1 MLHPQGSSASLASAA
16 NSSTSKSWNKDL
28 HTKYLAQLLKGSSE
42 ITVSAHTATSKQR
55 NWKRKQQE
63 SSSSNQ
69 RTKRY
74 FTAAYCKGRQIVTSQ
89 TLNTTSLQFSNTI
102 PDGKSVIF
110 KELIQLLVC
119 FC

>member
-1 MLHPQGSSASLASAA
+1 MLHPQGFSASLASAA

-42 ITVSAHTATSKQR
+42 ITVSAHSAMSKQR
-55 NWKRKQQE
+55 SWKRKQQE
-63 SSSSNQ
+63 NSSSNQ
-69 RTKRY
+69 GTKRY
-74 FTAAYCKGRQIVTSQ
+74 FTAAYCKGKEIATRQ

-102 PDGKSVIF
+102 PGRKSVIF
-110 KELIQLLVC
+110 KELTQVLVC